1 MSNHLLSFGWV
12 LATCSGLSFLPA
24 LAQRPPAPQAPAL
37 VAHVVNRLSFG
48 MAPGDVQRVT
58 QMGVD
63 RYIAEQLAPEQL
75 PLPSSLV
82 HQLEGLGTLK
92 MSQKALIQQFQEA
105 KKEVRTDRA
114 TGKPLQRDFYQSLVA
129 ESGQARLLRNL
140 QSPRQLEEVMV
151 DFWFNHFNVFQGKGM
166 TRVLVVNY
174 EQEAIRPHAM
184 GRFRDLLGATAHHPA
199 MLFYLDNW
207 LSAAPDSKSRKKSTG
222 AGKATGLNENYA
234 RELMELHTLGVDGAY
249 TQADV
254 TQLSRMLTGWTINA
268 QRGAG
273 ASAFYFDAARHDRGT
288 KQWLGHSVGHQN
300 QAEGEQALDVLAS
313 APATARHIAF
323 KLAQYF
329 VADVPPPALVE
340 RLSQRFQATQGDI
353 RAVLQTLFD
362 SAEFRDPKVYGAKFK
377 SPYRYV
383 LSVVRA
389 AGEPVGPVRPLLN
402 SLTQMGMPLYGCQT
416 PDGYKNTQ
424 DAWLNPDAMTS
435 RVDFAVNFASGKFP
449 KGQSEMVFEE
459 PVGKIKVNP
468 DPQMQP
474 QAAPVLN
481 PKGRMKPVDGVRLQQ
496 TLGGRVSPQ
505 LREALQ
511 AADVSLRSAL
521 VLGSPDF
528 MHY

>member
-1 MSNHLLSFGWV
+1 
-12 LATCSGLSFLPA
+12 
-24 LAQRPPAPQAPAL
+24 
-37 VAHVVNRLSFG
+37 
-48 MAPGDVQRVT
+48 
-58 QMGVD
+58 
-63 RYIAEQLAPEQL
+63 
-75 PLPSSLV
+75 
-82 HQLEGLGTLK
+82 
-92 MSQKALIQQFQEA
+92 
-105 KKEVRTDRA
+105 
-114 TGKPLQRDFYQSLVA
+114 
-129 ESGQARLLRNL
+129 
-140 QSPRQLEEVMV
+140 
-151 DFWFNHFNVFQGKGM
+151 
-166 TRVLVVNY
+166 
-174 EQEAIRPHAM
+174 
-184 GRFRDLLGATAHHPA
+184 
-199 MLFYLDNW
+199 
-207 LSAAPDSKSRKKSTG
+207 
-222 AGKATGLNENYA
+222 
-234 RELMELHTLGVDGAY
+234 
-249 TQADV
+249 
-254 TQLSRMLTGWTINA
+254 
-268 QRGAG
+268 
-273 ASAFYFDAARHDRGT
+273 
-288 KQWLGHSVGHQN
+288 
-300 QAEGEQALDVLAS
+300 
-313 APATARHIAF
+313 
-323 KLAQYF
+323 

-402 SLTQMGMPLYGCQT
+402 ALTQMGMPLYGCQT

-435 RVDFAVNFASGKFP
+435 RVDFAVSFASGQFP

-468 DPQMQP
+468 APQMQP

-496 TLGGRVSPQ
+496 TLGGPVSPQ

>member
-1 MSNHLLSFGWV
+1 M
-12 LATCSGLSFLPA
+12 
-24 LAQRPPAPQAPAL
+24 AQPSSPAL
-37 VAHVVNRLSFG
+37 VVHVVNRLSLG
-48 MAPGDVQRVT
+48 IAPGDVQRVT

-75 PLPSSLV
+75 PLPSGLV
-82 HQLEGLGTLK
+82 RQLEGLGTLK
-92 MSQKALIQQFQEA
+92 LSQKELIQQFHETQ
-105 KKEVRTDRA
+105 KEVRSNQA
-114 TGKPLQRDFYQSLVA
+114 KGMPVQREFFQTLAA
-129 ESGQARLLRNL
+129 ESGQARLMRSLH
-140 QSPRQLEEVMV
+140 SPRQLEEVMV

-166 TRVLVVNY
+166 TRALVVNY

-207 LSAAPDSKSRKKSTG
+207 LSAAPHTELRKKAPGG
-222 AGKATGLNENYA
+222 AKAKGLNENYA
-234 RELMELHTLGVDGAY
+234 REVMELHTLGVDGAY

-254 TQLSRMLTGWTINA
+254 TQLARMLTGWTIND

-273 ASAFYFDAARHDRGT
+273 RSAFYFDAARHDRGT
-288 KQWLGHSVGHQN
+288 KQWLGHSVSHQG
-300 QAEGEQALDVLAS
+300 QAEGEHALDVLAAS
-313 APATARHIAF
+313 PDTARHISF

-329 VADVPPPALVE
+329 VADVPPPALVA

-362 SAEFRDPKVYGAKFK
+362 SAEFRDPKVYGVKFK

-402 SLTQMGMPLYGCQT
+402 ALTQMGMPLYGCLT

-435 RVDFAVNFASGKFP
+435 RVDFAVSFASGQFP
-449 KGQSEMVFEE
+449 KGPSEVAFEE

-468 DPQMQP
+468 DPQLQP
-474 QAAPVLN
+474 QAVPVLN
-481 PKGRMKPVDGVRLQQ
+481 SKGRMKPVDGVRLQQ
-496 TLGGRVSPQ
+496 TLGGSVSPR
-505 LREALQ
+505 LKEALQ
-511 AADVSLRSAL
+511 ATDASLRSAL